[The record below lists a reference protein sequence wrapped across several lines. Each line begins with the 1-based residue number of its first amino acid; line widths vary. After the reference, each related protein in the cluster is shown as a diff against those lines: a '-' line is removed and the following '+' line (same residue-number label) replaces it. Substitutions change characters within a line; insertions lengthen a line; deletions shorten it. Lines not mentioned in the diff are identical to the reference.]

1 MFNTLLPQSVKEKMY
16 QDPAL
21 KLLSRRPAF
30 AINNDNTLLLWND
43 ACARLTGISAERALG
58 TSLHDSL
65 FRGAHDCSLATLLL
79 YDSAEQEAEL
89 KHSLEGLEKVF
100 LSEEI
105 WTLPQQNL
113 VLGEHSYTVTCM
125 AHRCLYEGRPCVV
138 QVILPGTRPYR
149 GDNPD
154 FEDYK
159 ELVENIGDGFL
170 LNQNN
175 KIVLANKA
183 LAQLWGYDD
192 PRELIGKN
200 IIEFIADSH
209 REQFLQAHQE
219 KLEGQLSNHTWPH
232 RTRSGHNV
240 WLEGHPKFIL
250 WKGAPAII
258 TTLVNVTEARKRER
272 CMQKEAEE
280 LRQENSRLRSSLVN
294 NSWQFQ
300 EIVGKSLPMRNVYD
314 MLMKAAEG
322 NSDVIIYGESGTGKE
337 LAAAAI
343 HRLSNRV
350 SKPFVTVNC
359 GAIPSELLESE
370 FFGVKKGAFTGAY
383 ADRKG
388 YLDQVGD
395 GVLFLDEIGELP
407 LPMQVKLLRVIE
419 SRTYSPVGSPEVRSA
434 GCRIIA
440 ATNRNLINEVAA
452 GNFREDLFYR
462 LHVVPIYMPPLRDRK
477 EDIPLLLECMI
488 ARYGDKNQKQ
498 RVVPHTVLEQ
508 MYKYDWPGNIREFAN
523 TVQRWLTLGTLDL
536 IHTPSSPP
544 QDEQEDAPSPSHTLS
559 QALSAYEKK
568 LIAEALKKANGN
580 RTAAARLLGISRRNL
595 YRKLESET

>member
-1 MFNTLLPQSVKEKMY
+1 MCNIPT
-16 QDPAL
+16 L
-21 KLLSRRPAF
+21 KLLSWLPTF
-30 AINNDNTLLLWND
+30 VINGDNRITFWND
-43 ACARLTGISAERALG
+43 ACSQLTGVAAKHALG
-58 TSLHDSL
+58 ISMHDVL
-65 FRGAHDCSLATLLL
+65 FRGVHKCSLATLLL
-79 YDSAEQEAEL
+79 FETEEQLDARL
-89 KHSLEGLEKVF
+89 KSSFEGLEKFF
-100 LSEEI
+100 LPEEV
-105 WTLPQQNL
+105 WMLRQQNL
-113 VLGEHSYTVTCM
+113 VLGNNSYAVTYM
-125 AHRCLYEGRPCVV
+125 AHRCCMDGRPCAA
-138 QVILPGTRPYR
+138 QVMLPGTQLY
-149 GDNPD
+149 GTDKLD
-154 FEDYK
+154 FEDYR

-175 KIVLANKA
+175 KIVLANKV

-192 PRELIGKN
+192 PRELIGRN
-200 IIEFIADSH
+200 ISEFIADSH

-232 RTRSGHNV
+232 LTRSGHKV

-272 CMQKEAEE
+272 SMQKEAEQ

-300 EIVGKSLPMRNVYD
+300 EIVGKSLPMRSVYE

-322 NSDVIIYGESGTGKE
+322 NSNVIIYGESGTGKE
-337 LAAAAI
+337 LAARAI
-343 HRLSNRV
+343 HRLSSRANR
-350 SKPFVTVNC
+350 PFVTVNC

-388 YLDQVGD
+388 YLDQADG

-407 LPMQVKLLRVIE
+407 LSMQVKLLRVIE
-419 SRTYSPVGSPEVRSA
+419 SRTYSPVGSPEVRNVD
-434 GCRIIA
+434 CRIIA

-477 EDIPLLLECMI
+477 EDIPLLLECMV
-488 ARYGDKNQKQ
+488 ARYGDKSQKQ
-498 RVVPHTVLEQ
+498 HAVPHTVLEQ
-508 MYKYDWPGNIREFAN
+508 MYNYDWPGNVREFAN

-536 IHTPSSPP
+536 IHTSTTHPRI
-544 QDEQEDAPSPSHTLS
+544 EQEETTTSSYTLS
-559 QALSAYEKK
+559 QALAAYEKK
-568 LIAEALKKANGN
+568 LIADALKKTDGN
-580 RTAAARLLGISRRNL
+580 RTAAARMLGISRRNL

>member
-1 MFNTLLPQSVKEKMY
+1 M
-16 QDPAL
+16 
-21 KLLSRRPAF
+21 
-30 AINNDNTLLLWND
+30 
-43 ACARLTGISAERALG
+43 
-58 TSLHDSL
+58 
-65 FRGAHDCSLATLLL
+65 
-79 YDSAEQEAEL
+79 
-89 KHSLEGLEKVF
+89 
-100 LSEEI
+100 
-105 WTLPQQNL
+105 
-113 VLGEHSYTVTCM
+113 
-125 AHRCLYEGRPCVV
+125 
-138 QVILPGTRPYR
+138 
-149 GDNPD
+149 
-154 FEDYK
+154 
-159 ELVENIGDGFL
+159 
-170 LNQNN
+170 
-175 KIVLANKA
+175 
-183 LAQLWGYDD
+183 
-192 PRELIGKN
+192 
-200 IIEFIADSH
+200 
-209 REQFLQAHQE
+209 
-219 KLEGQLSNHTWPH
+219 
-232 RTRSGHNV
+232 
-240 WLEGHPKFIL
+240 
-250 WKGAPAII
+250 
-258 TTLVNVTEARKRER
+258 
-272 CMQKEAEE
+272 
-280 LRQENSRLRSSLVN
+280 
-294 NSWQFQ
+294 
-300 EIVGKSLPMRNVYD
+300 
-314 MLMKAAEG
+314 
-322 NSDVIIYGESGTGKE
+322 
-337 LAAAAI
+337 
-343 HRLSNRV
+343 
-350 SKPFVTVNC
+350 NC

-440 ATNRNLINEVAA
+440 ATNRNLINEVVA